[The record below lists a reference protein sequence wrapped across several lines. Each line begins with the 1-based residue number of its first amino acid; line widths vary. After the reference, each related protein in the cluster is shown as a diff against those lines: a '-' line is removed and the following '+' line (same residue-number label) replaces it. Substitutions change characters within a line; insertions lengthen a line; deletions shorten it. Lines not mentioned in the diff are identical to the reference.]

1 VSPLR
6 AALTRKHQAVP
17 HLPHPQMQVEVV
29 DFIEALEVT
38 YLQFL
43 QYLIN
48 KSFPHSKKKNHFH
61 ILKKCENTF
70 VPLSIMKMTNESLEK
85 NYFTREHSLL
95 G

>member
-17 HLPHPQMQVEVV
+17 HFPHPQMQVEVV

-48 KSFPHSKKKNHFH
+48 KSFH

>member
-1 VSPLR
+1 
-6 AALTRKHQAVP
+6 
-17 HLPHPQMQVEVV
+17 MQVEVV

-48 KSFPHSKKKNHFH
+48 KSFH

-70 VPLSIMKMTNESLEK
+70 VPLSIIKMTNESLEK
-85 NYFTREHSLL
+85 IILPKSIVFLVDLVKNKIIKSF
-95 G
+95 